1 MAVFDTLINT
11 LVDGRYRVL
20 RKLGTGGM
28 ANVYLAEDEE
38 LGRQVAIKV
47 LDHRHAADEQFIERF
62 RREAKSAAGLSHPNI
77 VSIYDRG
84 ETDGTYYIAMEY
96 IDGENLKDVVRRGPA
111 SVREAIGYVRQV
123 LAALRLAH
131 RRGLVHRDIKPHNVL
146 VDSEGGLKVTDF
158 GIARS
163 GASQVT
169 EAGSIIGTAQ
179 YLSPEQAKGGLIDQ
193 RSDLY
198 SVGILLYELLTGRVP
213 FSGSTPLE
221 IAMKHLSEI
230 PEPPSRHRPDIPPD
244 LDKVVL
250 RALAKDPDD
259 RYQTA
264 QDMDADLARVER
276 GLAVSEE
283 TEEAATAVLAGA
295 GIEAT
300 AIRTAPTLPPP
311 PRRYGPSTY
320 YEYAPPVRRRRVW
333 PWLLALLLLVALG
346 IGGYLAFSKIQD
358 ELAAARPVS
367 VPPVEGMF
375 VSLARERIV
384 DAGLRPRVIRRP
396 NREIA
401 VGRVFDQA
409 PDAGEKLDR
418 GNTVTI
424 FVSTGRPRVAVPD
437 VVGLQVEDA
446 RALIE
451 ERGLDVREVAVYS
464 TKPVGEVTGQ
474 RPRAETRLVE
484 GSDVRINVSQGPRP
498 VEVPDVVGL
507 SFQDAAAELIDAGF
521 TVVRLD
527 VDSNEPEGTVIDQEP
542 AGTDPQPPGTRVTL
556 TVSRGPTTTA
566 VPDVAGLEREDALAT
581 LRNAGFR
588 PLVQQQDTAFE
599 DEDGIVLAQDPLGG
613 TQAPRGTTVLITVG
627 RLLETDDG
635 IDTTDTS

>member
-1 MAVFDTLINT
+1 MAVSDTRINT
-11 LVDGRYRVL
+11 IVDGRYRVL

-47 LDHRHAADEQFIERF
+47 LDDRHAADEQFVERF

-96 IDGENLKDVVRRGPA
+96 IDGQTLKDVVRQGA
-111 SVREAIGYVRQV
+111 TSVRTAISYVRQV
-123 LAALRLAH
+123 LDALRVAH

-146 VDSEGGLKVTDF
+146 VDGEGRLKVTDF

-163 GASQVT
+163 GASQMT

-179 YLSPEQAKGGLIDQ
+179 YLSPEQARGGLIDQ

-198 SVGILLYELLTGRVP
+198 SLGVLLYELVTGTVP
-213 FSGSTPLE
+213 FTGSTPLE

-230 PEPPSRHRPDIPPD
+230 PAPPSHHQPDIPRE

-264 QDMDADLARVER
+264 DEMDADLARVER
-276 GLAVSEE
+276 GLRVSDE
-283 TEEAATAVLAGA
+283 TAEAATAVLAGA

-300 AIRTAPTLPPP
+300 AIRPAPAGPP
-311 PRRYGPSTY
+311 PRRYGPSGY
-320 YEYAPPVRRRRVW
+320 YEYAPPVRSRRAW
-333 PWLLALLLLVALG
+333 PWAMAALLFAALG
-346 IGGYLAFSKIQD
+346 IGAYLAFSKIQD
-358 ELAAARPVS
+358 ELAEAKPVS
-367 VPPVEGMF
+367 VPFVEGMV
-375 VSLARERIV
+375 VSLAKERIA
-384 DAGLRPRVIRRP
+384 DADLKARVIRRP
-396 NREIA
+396 NRA
-401 VGRVFDQA
+401 VPVGRVFDQS

-424 FVSTGRPRVAVPD
+424 YVSTGKPKVEVPD
-437 VVGLQVEDA
+437 VVGLQVEEA
-446 RALIE
+446 TSLIE
-451 ERGLDVREVAVYS
+451 DRGLDVREVGIFS

-474 RPRAETRLVE
+474 SPKGGTRIVE

-498 VEVPDVVGL
+498 IAVPDVVGV
-507 SFQDAAAELIDAGF
+507 SFENAAAALIDAGF
-521 TVVRLD
+521 NVDRLD
-527 VDSNEPEGTVIDQEP
+527 VDSDEPEGTVIAQDPP
-542 AGTDPQPPGTRVTL
+542 ASDSQPPGTTVTL

-566 VPDVAGLEREDALAT
+566 VPDVEGLERADAFAS

-588 PLVQQQDTAFE
+588 VLVQQEDTPNE

-613 TQAPRGTTVLITVG
+613 TQAPRGTTVLLTIG
-627 RLLETDDG
+627 RFVEASG
-635 IDTTDTS
+635 IDTTGTP